1 MIFFHLAS
9 KSIAADFLLGGVS
22 LIPMRFSALFT
33 DYNLLCN
40 DKRKNFFDVL
50 LNKMPLRR
58 GLCSNPCGTND
69 IGGFPRGIFQS
80 LSRQLFGEPGESR

>member
-40 DKRKNFFDVL
+40 DKRKNFFDVM

-58 GLCSNPCGTND
+58 GLCSNPCGYQRYRW
-69 IGGFPRGIFQS
+69 ISEGHFQS